1 MFFSRSVVVSALM
14 GFAAARMGSPLSM
27 VLSESPMASS
37 TLSAVGAL
45 STGSGAAGAA
55 EGMVTVH
62 IVQVG
67 GPNGSLTFVPNNVK
81 AAPGDLVQF
90 QFHPKNHSV
99 AQSTFDNPCVP
110 IQNIMPNKTDAFF
123 SGFMP
128 TNASAA
134 ATNQLLTY
142 TVPVKDDKPVWF
154 YCTQGQHCQ
163 AGMVGAIN
171 APESGN
177 KTVASFTAL
186 AATAPENLT
195 PGSASGSGSSSNS
208 SAGNLPISPSAGGG
222 AAAGGAGGAG
232 AAASSTVGSAPAEA
246 TANVAS
252 GITSQ
257 SFIGLGAV
265 ALAAFAML

>member
-1 MFFSRSVVVSALM
+1 
-14 GFAAARMGSPLSM
+14 
-27 VLSESPMASS
+27 
-37 TLSAVGAL
+37 
-45 STGSGAAGAA
+45 
-55 EGMVTVH
+55 
-62 IVQVG
+62 
-67 GPNGSLTFVPNNVK
+67 
-81 AAPGDLVQF
+81 
-90 QFHPKNHSV
+90 
-99 AQSTFDNPCVP
+99 
-110 IQNIMPNKTDAFF
+110 
-123 SGFMP
+123 
-128 TNASAA
+128 
-134 ATNQLLTY
+134 
-142 TVPVKDDKPVWF
+142 
-154 YCTQGQHCQ
+154 
-163 AGMVGAIN
+163 MVGAIN

-186 AATAPENLT
+186 AATAPENLS

-257 SFIGLGAV
+257 SFISLGAV